1 MKICEMKRVIVI
13 GCPGSGKSVLS
24 RELHRRTGLPL
35 YHLDNLYW
43 NADKTTVPGDIFR
56 AALAKILERDAWIID
71 GNYGSTMA
79 MRMAACDTVVFLD
92 YPSDVCIAGIRSR
105 IGVAREDIPWVET
118 EEDPEFL
125 AFVEQYREE
134 SRPKVCAL
142 LEQYADKQIIVLKSR
157 DEGDAFLAALSSD
170 SGKQD
175 IGV

>member
-1 MKICEMKRVIVI
+1 MRRIVTL
-13 GCPGSGKSVLS
+13 GYLPDCP
-24 RELHRRTGLPL
+24 T
-35 YHLDNLYW
+35 N
-43 NADKTTVPGDIFR
+43 
-56 AALAKILERDAWIID
+56 
-71 GNYGSTMA
+71 
-79 MRMAACDTVVFLD
+79 
-92 YPSDVCIAGIRSR
+92 VCIAGIRSR
-105 IGVAREDIPWVET
+105 IGVAREDMPWIET